1 MPVTKEKTDKTVYNR
16 AGGLLCKSLGESV
29 LDHYLLDS
37 ATLMKT
43 RHQTPYPIPD
53 IPRVCKPASLL
64 SPQKYVTATLKGMA
78 ERILNRGAYKRAS
91 EALTCRGCGDT
102 CKIIVL

>member
-1 MPVTKEKTDKTVYNR
+1 MPVTKEKTDKNVYNR

-43 RHQTPYPIPD
+43 RHQTPLPYPRYP
-53 IPRVCKPASLL
+53 PGV
-64 SPQKYVTATLKGMA
+64 
-78 ERILNRGAYKRAS
+78 
-91 EALTCRGCGDT
+91 
-102 CKIIVL
+102 